1 MMEKIRIKFND
12 TILSI
17 KELIEKVEEDK
28 REGKVVDFYIDGDNQ
43 EVVLILDNSIDAWNV
58 NIPCIDDLPTEETET
73 LTYEDV
79 GGFLI
84 EVL

>member
-1 MMEKIRIKFND
+1 MEEKIRIKFD
-12 TILSI
+12 STILSI

-43 EVVLILDNSIDAWNV
+43 EVVLILDNSVDVWNV
-58 NIPCIDDLPTEETET
+58 DIPCIDDLPEENPP
-73 LTYEDV
+73 TYENV